1 MNPVQRLLI
10 IGIVQDE
17 IAFGVIT
24 AFQNNNKYR
33 LVCISIMRS
42 ELYYFFPLT
51 RIASWLYNAQNVKG
65 TCLDLVT
72 FPFFIFS
79 HCDQL

>member
-24 AFQNNNKYR
+24 AFQNNNKYH
-33 LVCISIMRS
+33 LVCIPLCEVNFTIFFLLPELLHGFIMHKTLKVRAW
-42 ELYYFFPLT
+42 
-51 RIASWLYNAQNVKG
+51 IW
-65 TCLDLVT
+65 
-72 FPFFIFS
+72 
-79 HCDQL
+79 